1 MKRNISKQASKLSV
15 FLVFFIA
22 LTLVFTL
29 YQTSINAYVTDV
41 ATELNLTEDGE
52 EILGYTPIKAEA
64 ATYSNPTANSFSTF
78 TCMSGDAN
86 YWIGPFGTAGGDPGE
101 SSKTGTV
108 YFSDQFVRASHGG
121 AIKYKAVCYIT
132 SNGNGQTQ
140 NWSVGDSAI
149 STTSTGTQNGAE
161 KVLGAGKTSLGWNL
175 KLNTKWKA
183 ASTQESKMSYGQV
196 TIIKGESTAPTI
208 SSTNGQSINSADW
221 QTSTSVTISD
231 SGAGLNTISYT
242 YTNLTGSS
250 STSSPFTASG
260 TSRETTKTL
269 TLSGEGKYEI
279 TATDNIG
286 NSTTKT
292 IWKYNSTITAT
303 VNNANYGTAS
313 VGGTSST
320 TLNGKFGTQSYDL
333 YASPKTGYYFTGWTC
348 TEGGLGSL
356 GVGSYT
362 SGQWKNSSS
371 IPASPKTQK
380 YTWQAQFSEMAP
392 LLNNNG
398 SAVASGTKSFTYS
411 YDGQP
416 IELAKGTIPSGYSA
430 TLKFSGTTLAGN
442 TYAESETAPTYAGS
456 YTAMF
461 NLTYSGNPIGTAT
474 FDITINAIPVYAYP
488 YFANGNTKTYDG
500 NNLIY
505 QNNATDWNLGNESS
519 SNSIITNDKLVFTNG
534 YTGADGFHFTN
545 KNVGSNLAIT
555 IEDSVKSNVAISSTK
570 TDNAVTNANVAKSYI
585 FNLST
590 ENAPKGTIKPKL
602 ITISSAGYG
611 QCYNGETAIANLNGF
626 YANGALIP
634 NNTMGKVYDGSTD
647 ATLKGII
654 ITGYVEGDNIGFAF
668 SANGTA
674 YTTKTDGKYIYE
686 VINSSFANID
696 AGTDKAVTS
705 VPIYL
710 AGTDKINYYVVADG
724 TSYGDADTAYA
735 NQPFTLT
742 QEGCAIAQKDVTI
755 IISSVAKKEYDGT
768 NVASVTYAWAV
779 DPIQSQNGTKD
790 NLYIH
795 GADATAI
802 YNSISA
808 NYNVNTKTQI
818 GTALKTITA
827 TGLAIKVGDPNDAS
841 VPGNTLLENY
851 RLTGVTATKESAE
864 YSPENYTSGA
874 FFAIDTKA
882 ITITL
887 TAEGKTYDG
896 NAVCYNYSL
905 TTDALAL
912 DKSVISA
919 NAESVIYNSPNA
931 SNTVTATA
939 SGISLASGNNSHLN
953 YHLTSTT
960 ATHSGLT
967 IARKN
972 IGVIDFETVADV
984 YYKSAQYEP
993 TPVVTD
999 ATLLENDGETKKSA
1013 VLVAGTDFTYGY
1025 QGDRTNAGTFTI
1037 IVTGAGN
1044 YTGTASTT
1052 ANILKANVKI
1062 TDVQNITIIYGQTI
1076 GADNVSATSIVNN
1089 EFNDVVVA
1097 GSWAFI
1103 DSVANMPIVSAS
1115 GVKRV
1120 QFTPTLTNNYNTPDE
1135 NTLTLTI
1142 EKRNIT
1148 ITAEAQG
1155 FTFGKDAITFNNSA
1169 MTYQEKN
1176 EANTEGRIGTDAFG
1190 TLNCVVSNMIYRI
1203 SDEGSTDGKIR
1214 CMAGDYDITNTDAYG
1229 NVTIGNPN
1237 YNVNFVPATFTIAKH
1252 EISLNAVGANKIYG
1266 EADPV
1271 LNYEFRSGKEG
1282 SVDKNLIAGAPTRVE
1297 GETVGTYR
1305 ISGTAITTNAFNTT
1319 NYVITNFTDANFI
1332 ISRRQISLTPASV
1345 TNYFGEQV
1353 VISQT
1358 DFSVSA
1364 VAGNPTS
1371 GLATRDESAILSD
1384 LFTNLNIVLTTA
1396 GGNNAL
1402 NTTELEV
1409 GSYDLLIKA
1418 GQNEANP
1425 NYTIVVARGKYVIN
1439 KRPIVITPDEGQGK
1453 TYNTIARGNNDPVI
1467 SYKVTPQAGYEFLG
1481 EGLAWKGLSGA
1492 LTHDTS
1498 SPDVGNYAILQG
1510 TLTNANNPNYD
1521 IKFTSG
1527 VTYEIRKLTVVV
1539 TPTTKTVSVGDP
1551 TPADEDFKFTYSPAT
1566 IVVNNQQI
1574 KINLAGKLTVDVSNG
1589 IPEDVGSYDLV
1600 ANAEMLSDANKN
1612 FAITVNG
1619 ENRFIIQQ
1627 KTAMVTPLL
1636 TQKVFGENLSFGEGA
1651 GQINIAFSIRDSLT
1665 GSDLSG
1671 LLTGEDAEF
1680 SGALSINLQGIL
1692 DKNAGESDADYMA
1705 RVNAYLADSANKAI
1719 PVGKY
1724 AITLG
1729 SFKAKEHNGQANF
1742 AIELAEA
1749 DFEVIKKEI
1758 IVTIPTIKADT
1769 TPNLTKVYDK
1779 EGDNG
1784 IEYAISSAT
1793 TLVDGYPVSANSAL
1807 SRENGVNVGSYNISI
1822 GNFNSLPENSN
1833 YSFVLDSNYAYVI
1846 TQRFITVTPII
1857 PDGQTQISSIYGYG
1871 DANINYTSYYAFD
1884 PALPGLIG
1892 GDTLGGALAR
1902 ESGSDVREDGYA
1914 ILAGTLNRD
1923 ASVEGY
1929 NPNYNV
1935 TLDANGIRYYVTRRD
1950 VRVQA
1955 ISVTGKNAQ
1964 VFGDAEKSLNVTYSA
1979 GDLVTGQSAL
1989 NGSPEREA
1997 GVVPGTY
2004 AIKQGTMN
2012 NENNPN
2018 YNVIFTEGSYVINP
2032 RPLTLSAKPG
2042 QQKGYTTEDP
2052 VFEYEVSGGLV
2063 EGYDIGLTVTRE
2075 AGEAPGENK
2084 YGIVFILDNN
2094 ADCINNS
2101 YYTFTGFI
2109 SQAGKYDGKRFFI
2122 DKKNAFSISRGTVE
2136 IAFNDATVL
2145 VDGAYALAL
2154 TYNGEEQFVDSYLK
2168 VGGDEKFTDA
2178 NGNGVWDEGEEL
2190 VDVNKNGVWDAGVNV
2205 RYTVNGK
2212 TGRTFKDAGNYTVSI
2227 IAATNEVFVGGTF
2240 IVNVTVAPKD
2250 LGTVNPADY
2259 LQASD
2264 LTKVYGDQDPSNY
2277 TFSMNAMGSDVIGAT
2292 MVREEGENVGSYDL
2306 VSISIDN
2313 ANYKLSFEEGTNE
2326 DIFTITERE
2335 IVVIPAHKAIK
2346 YGVEMTSW
2354 TEIVTDVYNNE
2365 VTITYTRSD
2374 ASNNNAG
2381 TYDIESYDIDSLNH
2395 YVTILAD
2402 DLVGKFV
2409 ITKVQA
2415 IVVAHAKTKVFDG
2428 QPIDL
2433 ASLTFEYNGMVNEEV
2448 PVGSLTIVANGELD
2462 LINVGTYT
2470 IEAIGFDNA
2479 TNQNY
2484 EMTFVGATYVIN
2496 KASVTI
2502 SPDPATVGPY
2512 QYGQDVAPFGYVVT
2526 SGTVFSGYEL
2536 VGELGTLASTGVNL
2550 EGHLVPQGTL
2560 TNANN
2565 PNYYIEYFNNAPE
2578 YRCVINKRYV
2588 KIKVDS
2594 ATQVYGEPMPVLEYH
2609 FQDGTSLVGDDVLNG
2624 TLSATGENVGVY
2636 EIVMS
2641 EAFQSENPNYEVEL
2655 DSSDATYTITARPI
2669 TITPDAK
2676 SVVYGE
2682 NSVSLSYSV
2691 TNLAD
2696 ESIYKDAALTG
2707 ELLCI
2712 IGANVGKYEIL
2723 QGSLA
2728 NSNYDITF
2736 ISGIYYEITPRDIT
2750 VTINNAESEYGKEDA
2765 ELTYNITKGYLI
2777 GNDDL
2782 GVTLVRESGTEMGFY
2797 EISGTSANGNYN
2809 VTFVNAIYTIKKYKA
2824 VITVAEQFISFVE
2837 DGNAR
2842 TISASCSS
2850 GAEITYTIDFES
2862 VHNFFKTAGKYV
2874 VELNAPETESY
2885 YAPDPVTVYITINR
2899 PFLQSEANG
2908 IDVKLEAENGFDPSL
2923 HVEMSK
2929 LPADFADIQA
2939 ELKNN
2944 QKIVRAF
2951 SLTTSSDAE
2960 SNEMVPG
2967 KATIT
2972 IKVPSSLQEEQVVQV
2987 IVQENGVYNQIEVD
3001 VIDGY
3006 VTLEVDSISN
3016 FAFIMEES
3024 NNYLIIIII
3033 GAAALIMLGSVMV
3046 FLFRK
3051 RA

>member
-1 MKRNISKQASKLSV
+1 MKRNISKQVSKLSV

-29 YQTSINAYVTDV
+29 YQTSVNAYVTDV

-64 ATYSNPTANSFSTF
+64 ASYSNPTANSFSTF

-86 YWIGPFGTAGGDPGE
+86 YWIGPVGTSGGDPGS

-108 YFSDQFVRASHGG
+108 YFSDQFVRASHGS
-121 AIKYKAVCYIT
+121 AIKYKAVCSIT
-132 SNGNGQTQ
+132 SNGNNQTQ

-149 STTSTGTQNGAE
+149 STTSTGTQYGAE
-161 KVLGAGKTSLGWNL
+161 KVLGAGKTSLAWTL

-183 ASTQESKMSYGQV
+183 ASTQESKMANGKV

-208 SSTNGQSINSADW
+208 SSTNGQSLNGADW

-250 STSSPFTASG
+250 SSSSPFTASG
-260 TSRETTKTL
+260 TSRTTSQTL
-269 TLSGEGKYEI
+269 TLSGEGKYVI
-279 TATDNIG
+279 TATDNVG
-286 NSTTKT
+286 NSASKT

-320 TLNGKFGTQSYDL
+320 TLTGKFGTQSYDL
-333 YASPKTGYYFTGWTC
+333 YASPKTGYYFTGWTS
-348 TEGGLGSL
+348 TAGGQGTL

-362 SGQWKNSSS
+362 SGKWKNSAS
-371 IPASPKTQK
+371 IPASPTTQT

-392 LLNNNG
+392 LLNNSG
-398 SAVASGTKSFTYS
+398 SAVSSGTKSFTYT
-411 YDGQP
+411 YDGSP
-416 IELAKGTIPSGYSA
+416 IELTTGSIPSGYSA
-430 TLKFSGTTLAGN
+430 SLTFYGTTLAGN
-442 TYAESETAPTYAGS
+442 AYAETTAAPTYAGT
-456 YTAMF
+456 YTANF
-461 NLTYSGNPIGTAT
+461 NLSYSGNPIGAAS
-474 FDITINAIPVYAYP
+474 FSITINAINVYAYP
-488 YFANGNTKTYDG
+488 YFANSNTKVYDG
-500 NNLIY
+500 NKFIS
-505 QNNATDWNLGNESS
+505 QTNATDWNLGAESA
-519 SNSIITNDKLVFTNG
+519 SNSVVTSDKLTFTNN
-534 YTGADGFHFTN
+534 YAGADGFHFNN
-545 KNVGSNLAIT
+545 KNVGSNLDIT
-555 IEDSVKSNVAISSTK
+555 IEDSVKSNVTISSAK
-570 TDNAVTNANVAKSYI
+570 TSDATTNADVAKSYI
-585 FNLST
+585 FNVST
-590 ENAPKGTIKPKL
+590 QNTPKGTIKPKL
-602 ITISSAGYG
+602 VTISSAGYG
-611 QCYNGETAIANLNGF
+611 QCLNGETAIANLNGF

-634 NNTMGKVYDGSTD
+634 NGTMGKVYDGSTD

-654 ITGYVEGDNIGFAF
+654 ITGYVDGDDIGFAF
-668 SANGTA
+668 STTGTA
-674 YTTKTDGKYIYE
+674 YTAKTDGSYILQ
-686 VINSSFANID
+686 VINASFANIN
-696 AGTDKAVTS
+696 AGTGKTVTS
-705 VPIYL
+705 TPLYL
-710 AGTDKINYYVVADG
+710 AGNDKINYYVDVDG
-724 TSYGDADTAYA
+724 TTYGDANTAYA
-735 NQPFTLT
+735 NQPFALT

-755 IISSVAKKEYDGT
+755 VISSVAKKEYDGT
-768 NVASVTYAWAV
+768 NVASVTYTWSI
-779 DPIQSQNGTKD
+779 DPIQSQNGVKD

-795 GADATAI
+795 GADAVVT
-802 YNSISA
+802 YDSINA
-808 NYNVNTKTQI
+808 NYNVNTHSQI
-818 GTALKTITA
+818 GTALKTVTA
-827 TGLAIKVGDPNDAS
+827 TGLQIKVGDPNNPN
-841 VPGNTLLENY
+841 VPGNTDLANY
-851 RLTGVTATKESAE
+851 RLTDTTAIKTSASFSE
-864 YSPENYTSGA
+864 DNYASGA

-882 ITITL
+882 ITVSL

-896 NAVCYNYSL
+896 NDVCYNYTLS
-905 TTDALAL
+905 TDALAL
-912 DKSVISA
+912 DKSAISA
-919 NAESVIYNSPNA
+919 KASSVTFNSASA
-931 SNTVTATA
+931 SNTATATA
-939 SGISLASGNNSHLN
+939 SGISLESANGSHLN

-960 ATHSGLT
+960 ATHSGLA
-967 IARKN
+967 IARKS
-972 IGVIDFETVADV
+972 ISGVIFEAVEDV

-993 TPVVTD
+993 TPAITD
-999 ATLLENDGETKKSA
+999 STLLQNDGATTTSA
-1013 VLVAGTDFTYGY
+1013 VLVVGTDFTYGY

-1037 IVTGAGN
+1037 IVTGTGN
-1044 YTGTASTT
+1044 YNGTASVT

-1062 TDVQNITIIYGQTI
+1062 TGVQDIAIIYGQTI
-1076 GADNVSATSIVNN
+1076 GTADITAESIVNN
-1089 EFNDVVVA
+1089 EFNDVAVD
-1097 GSWAFI
+1097 GSWTFI

-1115 GVKRV
+1115 GIKRV
-1120 QFTPTLTNNYNTPDE
+1120 QFNPTLSNNYNTPDE
-1135 NTLTLTI
+1135 NTLTLTVA
-1142 EKRNIT
+1142 KRNIT
-1148 ITAEAQG
+1148 ITAENQG
-1155 FTFGKDAITFNNSA
+1155 FNFGQNISFNNA
-1169 MTYQEKN
+1169 LMTYQEKN

-1203 SDEGSTDGKIR
+1203 SDEGATDGKIR
-1214 CMAGDYDITNTDAYG
+1214 CMAGDYAITNEDANG
-1229 NVTIGNPN
+1229 VVTIGNPN
-1237 YNVNFVPATFTIAKH
+1237 YNVNFVPATFTISKH
-1252 EISLNAVGANKIYG
+1252 EISLNVVGSNKIYG

-1271 LNYEFRSGKEG
+1271 LTYEFRSGKEG
-1282 SVDKNLIAGAPTRVE
+1282 SVDKDLID
-1297 GETVGTYR
+1297 GELERASGENVGTYR
-1305 ISGTAITTNAFNTT
+1305 ISGGTILTSEFNNT
-1319 NYVITNFTDANFI
+1319 NYIFTNFTDANFL
-1332 ISRRQISLTPASV
+1332 ISRRQVTLTPASV
-1345 TNYFGEQV
+1345 SNYFGEEV
-1353 VISQT
+1353 VVSQT

-1371 GLATRDESAILSD
+1371 GLASRDAGAVLSD
-1384 LFTNLNIVLTTA
+1384 VFTNLNIVLTTE
-1396 GGNNAL
+1396 GGNTAV
-1402 NTTELEV
+1402 NTSELEV
-1409 GSYDLLIKA
+1409 GTYDLLIKA
-1418 GQNEANP
+1418 GQNDANP

-1439 KRPIVITPDEGQGK
+1439 KRPVVITPDAGQGK

-1498 SPDVGNYAILQG
+1498 SPDVGEYAILQG

-1527 VTYEIRKLTVVV
+1527 VTYEIRKLTVIV
-1539 TPTTKTVSVGDP
+1539 TPSTKTISVGDP
-1551 TPADEDFKFTYSPAT
+1551 IPADDEFNFSYSPAS

-1574 KINLAGKLTVDVSNG
+1574 KINLAGKLTVDVSLG
-1589 IPEDVGSYDLV
+1589 VPEDVGSYNLV
-1600 ANAEMLSDANKN
+1600 ANEEMLSDANKN
-1612 FAITVNG
+1612 FAVTVNG
-1619 ENRFIIQQ
+1619 ENRFVIQQ
-1627 KTAMVTPLL
+1627 KTAMITPVL
-1636 TQKVFGENLSFGEGA
+1636 TQKVFGEALSFGVGE
-1651 GQINIAFSIRDSLT
+1651 GQINLAFSIRDSLS
-1665 GSDLSG
+1665 GADLSN
-1671 LLTGEDAEF
+1671 LLYGDDAEF
-1680 SGALSINLQGIL
+1680 SGALSISLQGIL
-1692 DKNAGESDADYMA
+1692 DKNAGESDVDYMA
-1705 RVNAYLADSANKAI
+1705 RVNEYLANPANKAI

-1724 AITLG
+1724 AITIG
-1729 SFKAKEHNGQANF
+1729 SLKAKEHNGQANY
-1742 AIELAEA
+1742 ALELNEV

-1758 IVTIPTIKADT
+1758 ILTVPTTKADG

-1779 EGDNG
+1779 ESDSG
-1784 IEYAISSAT
+1784 IEYAISPAT
-1793 TLVDGYPVSANSAL
+1793 ELVAGYPASANSAL
-1807 SRENGVNVGSYNISI
+1807 ARESGVNVGSYAITI
-1822 GNFNSLPENSN
+1822 GNFNIQPENSN
-1833 YSFVLDSNYAYVI
+1833 YDFVLDGNYSYVI
-1846 TQRFITVTPII
+1846 SQRFIIVTPVI

-1871 DANINYTSYYAFD
+1871 DATINYTSYYAFD
-1884 PALPGLIG
+1884 STLPGLIG
-1892 GDTLGGALAR
+1892 GDTLGGTLAR

-1935 TLDANGIRYYVTRRD
+1935 TLDSNGIRYYVTRRD

-1964 VFGDAEKSLNVTYSA
+1964 VFGDAEKSLSVTYTA

-1989 NGSPEREA
+1989 NGAPEREA
-1997 GVVPGTY
+1997 GIVPGTY

-2032 RPLTLSAKPG
+2032 RPLTVNAKPG

-2052 VFEYEVSGGLV
+2052 VFEYEVTGGLV

-2075 AGEAPGENK
+2075 EGEAPGEKK
-2084 YGIVFILDNN
+2084 YGIVFILENN
-2094 ADCINNS
+2094 EDCVNNS
-2101 YYTFTGFI
+2101 YYTFSGFTT
-2109 SQAGKYDGKRFFI
+2109 QAGKYDGKRFYV

-2136 IAFNDATVL
+2136 IAFNDATTL
-2145 VDGAYALAL
+2145 VDGSYTLTL

-2212 TGRTFKDAGNYTVSI
+2212 TGKTFKDAGNYTVSI

-2240 IVNVTVAPKD
+2240 VVNVIVTPKD

-2259 LQASD
+2259 LNASD
-2264 LTKVYGDQDPSNY
+2264 LTKVYGDMDPSDY
-2277 TFSMNAMGSDVIGAT
+2277 TFSMNAMGSDVINAT

-2313 ANYKLSFEEGTNE
+2313 ANYKLSFAEGTNE
-2326 DIFTITERE
+2326 DIFTITARE
-2335 IVVIPAHKAIK
+2335 IVVIPTAKAIK

-2354 TEIVTDVYNNE
+2354 TEIVTDVYANE
-2365 VTITYTRSD
+2365 VTVTYTRSD
-2374 ASNNNAG
+2374 ITNDNTG
-2381 TYDIESYDIDSLNH
+2381 VYDIASYEIDSLNH
-2395 YVTILAD
+2395 FVTIAGD

-2415 IVVAHAKTKVFDG
+2415 IVTAHSKTKTFDG

-2433 ASLTFEYNGMVNEEV
+2433 SSLTFDYSGMVNDEI
-2448 PVGSLTIVANGELD
+2448 PVGSLTIVESGELD
-2462 LINVGTYT
+2462 LINVGVYS
-2470 IEAIGFDNA
+2470 IEAVGFDTASNP
-2479 TNQNY
+2479 NY
-2484 EMTFVGATYVIN
+2484 DMTFVSATYVVN
-2496 KASVTI
+2496 KASITI

-2512 QYGQDVAPFGYVVT
+2512 QYGQAIAPFGYVVT
-2526 SGTVFSGYEL
+2526 LGTVYSGYEL
-2536 VGELGTLASTGVNL
+2536 VGELGTLSDTSVNL
-2550 EGHLVPQGTL
+2550 TGHLVPQGTL

-2565 PNYYIEYFNNAPE
+2565 PNYAIEYFNNAPE
-2578 YRCVINKRYV
+2578 YKCVINKRYV
-2588 KIKVDS
+2588 KIKVES
-2594 ATQVYGEPMPVLEYH
+2594 ATQVYGDPMSALEYH

-2624 TLSATGENVGVY
+2624 TLSATGEDVGVY
-2636 EIVMS
+2636 NIVMS
-2641 EAFQSENPNYEVEL
+2641 EAFQNDNPNYEVEL
-2655 DSSDATYTITARPI
+2655 DSSDAIYTITARPI

-2682 NSVSLSYSV
+2682 NIVSLTYSA

-2696 ESIYKDAALTG
+2696 ATIYKNAMLNG
-2707 ELLCI
+2707 ELLCV
-2712 IGANVGKYEIL
+2712 IGSNVGQYEIL
-2723 QGSLA
+2723 QGSLG

-2736 ISGIYYEITPRDIT
+2736 ISGVYYEITPRDIT
-2750 VTINNAESEYGKEDA
+2750 VTINNAESEYGAEDV
-2765 ELTYNITKGYLI
+2765 ELTYTITKGYLI
-2777 GNDDL
+2777 GADDL

-2797 EISGTSANGNYN
+2797 EISGSSSNTNYN
-2809 VTFVNAIYTIKKYKA
+2809 VTFVNATYTIKKYKA

-2842 TISASCSS
+2842 TISATCSS
-2850 GAEITYTIDFES
+2850 GAEITYTIDFEP
-2862 VHNFFKTAGKYV
+2862 VHNFFKNAGKYV

-2885 YAPDPVTVYITINR
+2885 YAPESVTVYITINR
-2899 PFLQSEANG
+2899 PFIQSEANG
-2908 IDVKLEAENGFDPSL
+2908 IDVRLETENGFDPSL

-2929 LPADFADIQA
+2929 LPADYADIQA
-2939 ELKNN
+2939 ELKSN

-2951 SLTTSSDAE
+2951 SLTTSSDVA

-3016 FAFIMEES
+3016 FAFIVEES
-3024 NNYLIIIII
+3024 NNYFIIIIL
-3033 GAAALIMLGSVMV
+3033 GAAALIVLGSVMV